1 MLPKTK
7 GRSLE
12 LSTEE
17 APSKGA
23 AAPERNLKR
32 VVCSCWLR
40 AYCVMADMPRADVL
54 VMAMSPVMGV
64 RSGPILAPIWIVC
77 CLLQIK
83 NPICE

>member
-23 AAPERNLKR
+23 AVPERSLKR
-32 VVCSCWLR
+32 VVCLCWLR
-40 AYCVMADMPRADVL
+40 ACCCHGGHAAGDVL
-54 VMAMSPVMGV
+54 VMAHAT
-64 RSGPILAPIWIVC
+64 R
-77 CLLQIK
+77 
-83 NPICE
+83 